1 MYYHFNDVNYILQY
15 RTDCETSVFVG
26 VRRVADV
33 RLHVLPHAGRPHRVE
48 LQAHRGCAICGHC
61 GRVGH
66 RRAVQQWRRA
76 RRLRSGAHHGSHALD
91 GADARDRRVSR
102 HGRHGGR
109 AHHVSACRD
118 PVDAERAT
126 RQTDDC

>member
-1 MYYHFNDVNYILQY
+1 
-15 RTDCETSVFVG
+15 
-26 VRRVADV
+26 VADV

-48 LQAHRGCAICGHC
+48 LQAHRGCSVCGHC

-76 RRLRSGAHHGSHALD
+76 RRLRSGAHHGGHALD

-126 RQTDDC
+126 RQTGTIVIGLFFRFNFLIPPLFSHGFIFF